1 MNAVTAHLVE
11 LMSEASG
18 FDEQIIMG
26 KGRQRP
32 LPACR
37 WMIGAV
43 LVDRGYSSAIA
54 AREIG
59 LDHATLLYGRKA
71 LRGMTRRGR
80 WGIEID
86 IMEKFNTLLDREA

>member
-18 FDEQIIMG
+18 FDEQDIMV

-37 WMIGAV
+37 WMVGEA
-43 LVDRGYSSAIA
+43 LVERGYSVNIA

-59 LDHATLLYGRKA
+59 LDHTTLLYGIRT
-71 LRGMTRRGR
+71 LHFMSRRGL
-80 WGIEID
+80 WGDEID
-86 IMEKFNTLLDREA
+86 IMEKFKTLLDREA

>member
-1 MNAVTAHLVE
+1 MNNVTAHLVE

-18 FDEQIIMG
+18 FDEQDIMG

-37 WMIGAV
+37 WMIGEA
-43 LVDRGYSSAIA
+43 LVERGYSINIA

-59 LDHATLLYGRKA
+59 LDHTTLLYGIRT
-71 LRGMTRRGR
+71 LHFMSRRGL
-80 WGIEID
+80 WGDEID

>member
-1 MNAVTAHLVE
+1 MNAMTAHLVE

-18 FDEQIIMG
+18 FDEQDIMG

-43 LVDRGYSSAIA
+43 LVDRGYSANIA

-59 LDHATLLYGRKA
+59 LHHATLLYGRKA
-71 LRGMTRRGR
+71 LHGMTRHGL